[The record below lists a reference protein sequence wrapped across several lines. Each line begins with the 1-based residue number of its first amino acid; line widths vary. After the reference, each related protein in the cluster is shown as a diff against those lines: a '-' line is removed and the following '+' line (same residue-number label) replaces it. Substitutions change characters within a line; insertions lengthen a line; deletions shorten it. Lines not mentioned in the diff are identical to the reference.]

1 MKGISICCYKRLWI
15 IARITQRCLFRKVRS
30 ANGTARPK
38 VTTRGWELLVQWKD
52 GSVSWE
58 KLKDLKES
66 NPVEVAEY
74 AVANRIVE
82 EPAFTWLVP
91 HT

>member
-1 MKGISICCYKRLWI
+1 MEG
-15 IARITQRCLFRKVRS
+15 
-30 ANGTARPK
+30 
-38 VTTRGWELLVQWKD
+38 LVQWKD

-66 NPVEVAEY
+66 NPVEVAEN

-82 EPAFTWLVP
+82 EPAFTWWVP
-91 HT
+91 HTLRKRNQIISKVKSRYWWMTHKFGIRHPHSVK